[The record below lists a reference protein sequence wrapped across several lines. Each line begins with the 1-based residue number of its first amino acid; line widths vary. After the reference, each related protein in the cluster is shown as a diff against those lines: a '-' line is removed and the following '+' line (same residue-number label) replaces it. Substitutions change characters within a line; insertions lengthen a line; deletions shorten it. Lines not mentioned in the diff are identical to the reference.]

1 MDTSSTSEVSM
12 DDTYAVFALF
22 CFLVGVVLIGLL
34 LSWIG
39 S

>member
-1 MDTSSTSEVSM
+1 M

-22 CFLVGVVLIGLL
+22 CILVAVVLIGLL
-34 LSWIG
+34 LCWIG